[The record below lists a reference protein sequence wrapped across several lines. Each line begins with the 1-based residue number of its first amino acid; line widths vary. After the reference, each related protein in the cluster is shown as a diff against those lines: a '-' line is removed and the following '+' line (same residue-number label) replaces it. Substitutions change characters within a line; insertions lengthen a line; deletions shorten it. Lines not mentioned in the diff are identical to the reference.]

1 MSAARLLAAMA
12 AVLIVAGLAFG
23 LRAGF
28 GDLLGEPSL
37 EQQTRTLAQQLRCPV
52 CTGQSVAESD
62 STVANEMRA
71 EIRARL
77 EAGDDPADILASFES
92 RYGAWIIN
100 QPPARG
106 LYALVWAGPFVA
118 AGVGAWALGRY
129 LARQRALV
137 PPGANR
143 PGRSAQTPPAAVAE
157 STVPGTEAAAGGAEG
172 TAADAGPTAQ
182 DEVAARLKDYL

>member
-1 MSAARLLAAMA
+1 MRTARLLGAAA
-12 AVLIVAGLAFG
+12 VVLIVAGLAFL

-77 EAGDDPADILASFES
+77 EAGETPADILAAFES

-100 QPPARG
+100 RPPARG
-106 LYALVWAGPFVA
+106 LFALVWAGPFLA
-118 AGVGAWALGRY
+118 AGFGAWALSRFI
-129 LARQRALV
+129 ARQRALGPSAEAAPPSGSTAGQ
-137 PPGANR
+137 PPGV
-143 PGRSAQTPPAAVAE
+143 AQPPAD
-157 STVPGTEAAAGGAEG
+157 
-172 TAADAGPTAQ
+172 TAP
-182 DEVAARLKDYL
+182 DEVAERLKDYL